1 MGAANNKQAVTA
13 TNDDKQDD
21 TKQAT
26 ATTNGEQDDTKQNN
40 NSTDK
45 DTATQNNNSAVNN
58 GRKTIFGVDE
68 KILLKY
74 AIVGI
79 IIFYVLYIIT
89 KAVTAVCE
97 ESGICELFHDLNN
110 AASGGA
116 FPFVIVGLL
125 IFALITGFLPKTWR
139 DAIVKKLGTAKTD
152 KAITEEDNKHSDTVE
167 GKALGMA
174 EIPGTTLQHVAA
186 EAANAA
192 GAHIPVPVIGPIGD
206 VKPGGDTPGK
216 DPDNPGSDGK

>member
-1 MGAANNKQAVTA
+1 MGAANNKQAV
-13 TNDDKQDD
+13 
-21 TKQAT
+21 
-26 ATTNGEQDDTKQNN
+26 ATTNDEQDNTQAVTNGNKPDNTQQNN
-40 NSTDK
+40 N
-45 DTATQNNNSAVNN
+45 NSGVNN

-68 KILLKY
+68 KLLLKY

-97 ESGICELFHDLNN
+97 ESGICELFHDINN

-152 KAITEEDNKHSDTVE
+152 KAIKEEDNKHSDTVE
-167 GKALGMA
+167 GKALEIA
-174 EIPGTTLQHVAA
+174 ELPGNTVQRVVVD
-186 EAANAA
+186 AANAA
-192 GAHIPVPVIGPIGD
+192 GAHIPVPNAPGGGNDPGGGD
-206 VKPGGDTPGK
+206 EPGGGDDPGGDGT
-216 DPDNPGSDGK
+216 